1 MNDREKF
8 EALMY
13 EQLFKYN
20 LSIHKTFKRDKD
32 TGVYVRLPDHCA
44 WLAYQAATAESAARI
59 AEIEQKLVEISSL
72 MTLWK
77 KGLLTGD
84 ELGKSLFVVHE
95 SKPAITNIG
104 DKT

>member
-1 MNDREKF
+1 MNDRERF
-8 EALMY
+8 EDTFSLIHSTASKELLFETRKDGRYASLVTNSAY
-13 EQLFKYN
+13 EMWK
-20 LSIHKTFKRDKD
+20 
-32 TGVYVRLPDHCA
+32 
-44 WLAYQAATAESAARI
+44 AATAESAARI

-95 SKPAITNIG
+95 SKPAITNTG
-104 DKT
+104 SETT

>member
-8 EALMY
+8 EEVYWSKHGGDVIKKPFRREAN
-13 EQLFKYN
+13 KY
-20 LSIHKTFKRDKD
+20 L
-32 TGVYVRLPDHCA
+32 VPYVEAC
-44 WLAYQAATAESAARI
+44 WFIWQAATAESDARI
-59 AEIEQKLVEISSL
+59 AELEQKLVEISSL

-95 SKPAITNIG
+95 SKPAITKTG
-104 DKT
+104 DKS